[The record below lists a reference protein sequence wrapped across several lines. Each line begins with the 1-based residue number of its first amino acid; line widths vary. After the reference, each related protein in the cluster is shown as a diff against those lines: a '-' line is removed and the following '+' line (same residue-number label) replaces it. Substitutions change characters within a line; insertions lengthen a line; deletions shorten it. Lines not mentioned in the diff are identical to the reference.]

1 MCLLWILLQF
11 VVVFLTVDLPPI
23 EKRKARDSMT
33 RKNQEEENEKSLVE
47 DVEESDEE
55 GKPLIVSQELMGSY
69 GSVVASSPP
78 RNTTL
83 NPNPSPH
90 SPVSP
95 AESSGVFKNFSIS
108 RGQWFTWLLLG
119 ALPVCSTDWIA
130 FLLQSIL
137 VLSALEC
144 AKYISNKWSSTV
156 CLLLL
161 LFLNF
166 LVMK

>member
-1 MCLLWILLQF
+1 MSVCIIIRCFTFFYAFLCGHLWRAVILFIHPLQLFMCLLWILLQF
-11 VVVFLTVDLPPI
+11 MVVFLTVDLPPV
-23 EKRKARDSMT
+23 EKRKARDSMM

-119 ALPVCSTDWIA
+119 ALPVCS
-130 FLLQSIL
+130 S
-137 VLSALEC
+137 
-144 AKYISNKWSSTV
+144 
-156 CLLLL
+156 LLLSSS
-161 LFLNF
+161 
-166 LVMK
+166 